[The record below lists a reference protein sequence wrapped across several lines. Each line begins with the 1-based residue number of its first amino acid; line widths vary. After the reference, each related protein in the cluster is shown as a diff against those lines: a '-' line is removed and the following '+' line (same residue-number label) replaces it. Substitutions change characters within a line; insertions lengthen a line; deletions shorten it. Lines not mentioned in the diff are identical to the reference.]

1 MRKRPISIAG
11 LAAVATA
18 AVVASVALAGPVVTG
33 KDGNTQSID
42 VLITPKKLSKTQ
54 LSPVTLKV
62 TTKTTTMTAA
72 NGVPSPATHATIDFD
87 KNAKLFS
94 KGLPTCDASKLQ
106 STSTEV
112 AKQLCGKAQIGTGT
126 ASALLP
132 VGPQVFPANQTVTV
146 FNGIPKGGKP
156 VVILH
161 SYGTTPVQTTL
172 ILVGTVSNYDKEGY
186 GPRLDL
192 EIPPLAGGT
201 GALTGVQAKINKNY
215 RYKGKQRSFVS
226 AKCTSG
232 KLKARGAFTFKD
244 GETLTAFSTQT
255 CKKKK

>member
-11 LAAVATA
+11 LAAIATT
-18 AVVASVALAGPVVTG
+18 AVIASVAVAGPVVTG

-42 VLITPKKLSKTQ
+42 VLISPKKLSKTQ
-54 LSPVTLKV
+54 LTPASLKV
-62 TTKTTTMTAA
+62 TTRTTTTTAP
-72 NGVPSPATHATIDFD
+72 NGVPSPAVQATVDFD
-87 KNAKLFS
+87 KNAKLFT
-94 KGLPTCDASKLQ
+94 KGIPTCSASKLQ
-106 STSTEV
+106 NTSTEAALQACGS
-112 AKQLCGKAQIGTGT
+112 AKVGSGKATV
-126 ASALLP
+126 LLP
-132 VGPQVFPANQTVTV
+132 VGPQVYTEPTTVTA
-146 FNGIPKGGKP
+146 FNGAPQGGKP
-156 VVILH
+156 VVLLH
-161 SYGTTPVQTTL
+161 VYGQSPVQTTA
-172 ILVGTVSNYDKEGY
+172 ILAGAVLNLNKEGF

-192 EIPPLAGGT
+192 EVPLIAGGT
-201 GALTGVQAKINKNY
+201 GALTEFQVTINKKY